1 MVWPV
6 HTARLHTLCEYSVHI
21 ARSNITDQVK
31 PPPPSCAVA
40 HLCGRRRR
48 RERGVSWQRGMA
60 LPPPPVS
67 SNSFSTRLNRL
78 TNDTRAGNSN
88 NCRLSV
94 RPAIDFLS
102 HGLDPRLDSAAE
114 QTRREGGERSLL
126 NRVSSIPGIN
136 LGNRPFGSRSCL
148 SGGDGFNRLIADW
161 LNVCSVR
168 DGNTAGIQLG

>member
-21 ARSNITDQVK
+21 ARGNITDQVK

-40 HLCGRRRR
+40 HLCGRRRGE
-48 RERGVSWQRGMA
+48 RERRKLAARNGPSA
-60 LPPPPVS
+60 PPVS

-78 TNDTRAGNSN
+78 TNDTRVGNSN

-102 HGLDPRLDSAAE
+102 HGLDPRLDSVAE